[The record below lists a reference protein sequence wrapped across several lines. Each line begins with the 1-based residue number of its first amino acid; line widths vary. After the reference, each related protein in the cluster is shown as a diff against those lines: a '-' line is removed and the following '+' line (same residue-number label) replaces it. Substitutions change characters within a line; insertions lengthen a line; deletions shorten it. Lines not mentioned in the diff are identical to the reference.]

1 MWCIYVYSKIPGYT
15 PAVNVITVDAY
26 SLAGDITLKQSQA
39 TELKPG
45 SFTTSKDGVDWVMM
59 PDDYDENGYINEV
72 RSRGKLYK
80 LNGVQKSKLILNM
93 MIRIYRY
100 LTIY

>member
-1 MWCIYVYSKIPGYT
+1 MTPCELYICVQQNPSYT

-80 LNGVQKSKLILNM
+80 LSVDSKSKVDI
-93 MIRIYRY
+93 
-100 LTIY
+100 